1 MPQMITAMVALAGKA
16 TPSFGGIV
24 ATLRRLFPETMRNV
38 SPAPQ
43 DAGQEATML
52 VPVGTHVLTFMHMP
66 FAIPPE
72 TLKGALDSEIV
83 WDGARQAFAAHKSH
97 FVVACLGEKGSD
109 HDAVHRQ
116 MRLVSMGAAAIIETL
131 QALGVYFG
139 HGEYVVEPGPFAR
152 EMHGLEQGGLPV
164 DQWVAIRL
172 YPGPRYN
179 PGRPEVQVT
188 TQGLSAF
195 VGIELEI
202 DPSTKPVP
210 ELAAA
215 ALDTARFIIAKG
227 LVFNQDDSIGSGP
240 SPTWRIHTLNEGAR
254 TALPVYRLEPLAAQA

>member
-1 MPQMITAMVALAGKA
+1 M
-16 TPSFGGIV
+16 PSFASVV
-24 ATLRRLFPETMRNV
+24 ATLRRMFPETMHTV
-38 SPAPQ
+38 SATPQ
-43 DAGQEATML
+43 DIGQEATLL
-52 VPVGTHVLTFMHMP
+52 VPVGAHLLTFMHMP

-83 WDGARQAFAAHKSH
+83 WDGAKQAFAAHKSH
-97 FVVACLGEKGSD
+97 LVVACLGERGSD

-116 MRLVSMGAAAIIETL
+116 MRLVSMGAAAVIETVR
-131 QALGVYFG
+131 ATGVYFG
-139 HGEYVVEPGPFAR
+139 HGEYVVEPGNFAK
-152 EMHGLEQGGLPV
+152 EMQSLERGGLPV

-172 YPGPRYN
+172 QAGPHHRQ
-179 PGRPEVQVT
+179 GRPEVQVT

-202 DPSTKPVP
+202 DPSTKPIA
-210 ELAAA
+210 ELAAT

-240 SPTWRIHTLNEGAR
+240 SPSWRIHTLNEGAR
-254 TALPVYRLEPLAAQA
+254 TALPVYRLEPLAAQS